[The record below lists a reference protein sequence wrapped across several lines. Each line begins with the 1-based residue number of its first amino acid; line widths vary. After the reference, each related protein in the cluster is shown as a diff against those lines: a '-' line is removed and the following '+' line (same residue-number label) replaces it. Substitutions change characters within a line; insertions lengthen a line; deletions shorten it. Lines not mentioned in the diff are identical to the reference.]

1 MNDMSK
7 IMKQRIEK
15 FLLSFI
21 NDLEEN
27 FCLMVAYELVKIPN
41 PQRIKVKQE
50 ITNRIFYYQ
59 MQQETK
65 LMWETNIFV
74 SHLNNQMPNAS
85 MSSFSSFASTSS
97 SSLLLNPQP
106 QDQQSDKPR
115 NMSWINIVIKFGS
128 NLL

>member
-1 MNDMSK
+1 
-7 IMKQRIEK
+7 
-15 FLLSFI
+15 
-21 NDLEEN
+21 
-27 FCLMVAYELVKIPN
+27 MVAYELVKIPN

-50 ITNRIFYYQ
+50 ITNLIFYYQ

-74 SHLNNQMPNAS
+74 SRLNNQMPNAS
-85 MSSFSSFASTSS
+85 MSSFPGFASTSS

-115 NMSWINIVIKFGS
+115 NMSWINIVIKFRFKFALS
-128 NLL
+128 SFRSYLQI